1 MTISNTLNSTALPS
15 LASKPT
21 TRPAAAGNP
30 LATAQPKETAT
41 PAQPSLPTGL
51 VGHNV
56 NTTA

>member
-1 MTISNTLNSTALPS
+1 MTISSTLNSTALPS
-15 LASKPT
+15 MAPKPT
-21 TRPAAAGNP
+21 TRPAASNNP
-30 LATAQPKETAT
+30 VATTPGQTAT